1 MKNLFP
7 FFLLF
12 LFVKIQAQEP
22 MEVLRTAAVDRY
34 SPVYNV
40 FIDADN
46 NKWVGNRKGLFQVH
60 SAETSSPIA
69 LKPDEW
75 SLLQTRDGN
84 ADLRFPLADLLLK
97 MGEEGKG
104 IQSKQDRI
112 TTAIFDEKRKEMW
125 VGTKNSGLFQFK
137 TEPAL
142 SLVKRHHSGNSKLAS
157 NQINT
162 LFFDQKGQ
170 LWIGTG
176 EGALYGP
183 GDNWSLA
190 EKDFNIRAFAQNGT
204 DVWVMGDGL
213 LWKVDARGK
222 WSGEAF
228 SDDYMEG
235 TLVDIAFDQ
244 NGLLWAASEIVAR
257 FDPATGEAQLFGPIE
272 YFTSQDVACI
282 AVDKDNSVWIGTND
296 KGLYLI
302 QKASTLYV
310 TLQVDKDLGCNSST
324 KNAALKVTVSGGQEP
339 YKYQWSG
346 PDTGA
351 GLSGATPANLGPG
364 EYALTVTDAAGKT
377 KTAKTA
383 IADPNMTLTM
393 KVQKQAGEDG
403 AANGS
408 ATVDVKGGKAGYDF
422 KWDNGE
428 TTNTAVK
435 LAEGTHSVTVT
446 DEAGC
451 TATASV
457 NVPRKI
463 GELALAIVLK
473 QPVKCEGGKEA
484 VLEAQVSGG
493 KTPYQYQWN
502 ITGVMQ
508 GASLSGLGPGTYA
521 LTLTDAVGQS
531 STAEYV
537 VEAPKS
543 IEISTKVESP
553 ASTGKSDG
561 KASAKAT
568 GGSGSF
574 SYKWDNGETSD
585 VATKLA
591 PGTHTVTV
599 TDAAGCSNTA
609 SVAILENI
617 LPLAVQIS
625 QKTELKCAGAKDAA
639 LQASASGGKGPFKY
653 LWSSSAQSD
662 NAMGL
667 IAGDYSVTVTDA
679 TGATATAAFSVKE
692 PKLLS
697 VSVKADSPASTGNA
711 DGKASAK
718 ATGGTGKY
726 SFRWDTGETGEEAKK
741 LGPGEHLVTVTDEAG
756 CVATGKVAISEN
768 ILPLAANI
776 SQSKE
781 LKCAGSADAV
791 LKAEV
796 SGGKA
801 PFKYQWTG
809 GAQGEAASNLAAGD
823 YALTI
828 SDATGATATAIFSIK
843 EPKPLTLTAKAD
855 APASTGNADG
865 KASAKAS
872 GGTGKYVLEWDN
884 GETGEVAKKLA
895 PGAHS
900 IKVTDENGCTAT
912 ATLSI
917 TENILP
923 LAVNL
928 AQANEIKCAG
938 AKEAVLKAEVSGG
951 KAPFAFAWS
960 SGANTE
966 TVANLGLGNYSV
978 TVSDAAGNT
987 AVSQFFIKEPKPL
1000 VANAKVDAPAST
1012 GNADGKAT
1020 VTASGGT
1027 GNFSY
1032 LWANGETAK
1041 TALKLAPG
1049 EHQVTVTDEAGCQ
1062 ATASVSISE
1071 NILAL
1076 TAAIT
1081 TLEPIKCSG
1090 GNKAALQAEVS
1101 GGKGP
1106 FTYQWSGGQNG
1117 STLSNLGA
1125 GQYNLTVTDATGTT
1139 ATAKTELKEPE
1150 KLTVVLVKNRPATTL
1165 DTKNGKASLKAS
1177 GGTGEYAY
1185 KWDNG
1190 ETTAEAAGLG
1200 AGLHSITVSDANGCE
1215 EVVKVETKT
1224 RINPELASGSLRS
1237 GQLIKLEK
1245 IYFQADSTNMD
1256 PESIPTVE
1264 ELYEFLVDNPGITIE
1279 VGGHTNGI
1287 PSHEYCDRISTDR
1300 AKAVAQYLV
1309 DKGIPTNRLTYKGYG
1324 KRNPIANNATAEGRA
1339 KNQRVEVK
1347 IVNTGDGG

>member
-1 MKNLFP
+1 
-7 FFLLF
+7 
-12 LFVKIQAQEP
+12 

-60 SAETSSPIA
+60 SSEQASPIA
-69 LKPDEW
+69 LKADEW

-112 TTAIFDEKRKEMW
+112 TAAIFDEKRKEMW
-125 VGTKNSGLFQFK
+125 VGTRSSGLFQFK

-142 SLVKRHHSGNSKLAS
+142 SLVKRHHNGNSKLAS

-176 EGALYGP
+176 EGAVYGP
-183 GDNWSLA
+183 GDNWNIA

-228 SDDYMEG
+228 SDNYMEG
-235 TLVDIAFDQ
+235 TLVDIAFDN

-272 YFTSQDVACI
+272 YFTSQDVSCI

-302 QKASTLYV
+302 QKASTLYL
-310 TLQVDKDLGCNSST
+310 TLQVDKELGCNST
-324 KNAALKVTVSGGQEP
+324 VKNAALKVTVSGGEEP

-346 PDTGA
+346 PNGA
-351 GLSGATPANLGPG
+351 TGLSGATPGNLGPG
-364 EYALTVTDAAGKT
+364 EYALTVTDAAGKS
-377 KTAKTA
+377 KTSNVA

-393 KVQKQAGEDG
+393 KVQKQVGEDG

-435 LAEGTHSVTVT
+435 LAEGSHSVTVT

-463 GELALAIVLK
+463 GELGLTIVLK
-473 QPVKCEGGKEA
+473 QSVKCEGGKDA
-484 VLEAQVSGG
+484 VLEANVSGG

-508 GASLSGLGPGTYA
+508 GTSLNGLAPGPYA
-521 LTLTDAVGQS
+521 LTVTDAVGQS
-531 STAEYV
+531 ATAEYV

-543 IEISTKVESP
+543 IVISTKVETP
-553 ASTGKSDG
+553 ASTGNADG

-568 GGSGSF
+568 GGSGNF
-574 SYKWDNGETSD
+574 NFKWDNGETSD

-591 PGTHTVTV
+591 PGNHSVTV

-609 SVAILENI
+609 SVVILENI
-617 LPLAVQIS
+617 LPLAVNIS
-625 QKTELKCAGAKDAA
+625 QKTELKCAGAKDAS
-639 LQASASGGKGPFKY
+639 LQASASGGKSPFKY
-653 LWSSSAQSD
+653 KWSSNAQAESA
-662 NAMGL
+662 AGL
-667 IAGDYSVTVTDA
+667 IAGDYTVTVTDA
-679 TGATATAAFSVKE
+679 TGATATSSFSVKE
-692 PKLLS
+692 PKLLT

-718 ATGGTGKY
+718 ASGGTGKY
-726 SFRWDTGETGEEAKK
+726 SFRWDTGETSEEAKK

-756 CVATGKVAISEN
+756 CIATGKVAISEN
-768 ILPLAANI
+768 ILPLAVNI
-776 SQSKE
+776 AQSKE
-781 LKCAGSADAV
+781 IKCAGAADAV
-791 LKAEV
+791 LKAEI

-801 PFKYQWTG
+801 PFKYQWSG
-809 GAQGEAASNLAAGD
+809 GAQGEAASNLPAGD

-828 SDATGATATAIFSIK
+828 SDATGATATSIFSIK

-865 KASAKAS
+865 KASVKAG
-872 GGTGKYVLEWDN
+872 GGTGKYVIEWDN
-884 GETGEVAKKLA
+884 GETGETAKKLG

-900 IKVTDENGCTAT
+900 IKVTDEGGCTAL
-912 ATLSI
+912 ATVDI

-923 LAVNL
+923 LAVNIS
-928 AQANEIKCAG
+928 QSNEIKCAG

-951 KAPFAFAWS
+951 KAPFNFAWTA
-960 SGANTE
+960 GLNAE

-978 TVSDAAGNT
+978 TVSDAAGST
-987 AVSQFFIKEPKPL
+987 AVTQFFVKEPKAII
-1000 VANAKVDAPAST
+1000 ANAKVDAPAST
-1012 GNADGKAT
+1012 GNVDGKAT
-1020 VTASGGT
+1020 VTANGGT

-1032 LWANGETAK
+1032 RWANGENNK
-1041 TALKLAPG
+1041 TAVKLGPG
-1049 EHQVTVTDEAGCQ
+1049 EHKVTVTDEAGCEAI
-1062 ATASVSISE
+1062 ATVTISE
-1071 NILAL
+1071 NILELSASIATL
-1076 TAAIT
+1076 T
-1081 TLEPIKCSG
+1081 PVKCAG
-1090 GNKAALQAEVS
+1090 ENKAAIQAEVA

-1106 FTYQWSGGQNG
+1106 FTYKWSSGQSG
-1117 STLSNLGA
+1117 MTLSNLSS
-1125 GQYNLTVTDATGTT
+1125 GQYGLTITDATGKT
-1139 ATAKTELKEPE
+1139 ATANLELKEPE
-1150 KLTVVLVKNRPATTL
+1150 KLSVTLIKNRPATTQ
-1165 DTKNGKASLKAS
+1165 DTKNGRASLKAT
-1177 GGTGEYAY
+1177 GGTGEYNFN
-1185 KWDNG
+1185 WDNG
-1190 ETTAEAAGLG
+1190 ETVAEALALG
-1200 AGLHSITVSDANGCE
+1200 AGLHSITVSDANGCQ

-1264 ELYEFLVDNPGITIE
+1264 ELYEFLVDNPGVTIE
-1279 VGGHTNGI
+1279 VGGHTNNI
-1287 PSHEYCDRISTDR
+1287 PSHEYCDLISTER

-1309 DKGIPTNRLTYKGYG
+1309 GKGIPANRLTYKGYG
-1324 KRNPIANNATAEGRA
+1324 KRNPIANNATADGRA

-1347 IVNTGDGG
+1347 IVETGDGG